1 MMISRLG
8 NRGGIFFFRGKSELP
23 RAERWVIPSEGNLK
37 ESATEKTRPGTL
49 VVQRLLVIS

>member
-23 RAERWVIPSEGNLK
+23 RAERWVTPSEGNLK
-37 ESATEKTRPGTL
+37 ESATEKIRPGTL
-49 VVQRLLVIS
+49 FVQRLIVIS